1 MLFSKLRVAG
11 FKSFV
16 DGTELAIEPGLTGI
30 VGPNG
35 CGKSNLV
42 EALRW
47 CMGETS
53 PKSMRGGE
61 MEDVIFGG
69 TADRPARN
77 LAEVQLVLKNNDRK
91 APAQF
96 NEAEEIEIIRRI
108 ERSKGS
114 HYRINGREVRA
125 RDVQLFFA
133 DAATGAHATG
143 LVSQGKVGQIIQ
155 SKPADRRA
163 LLEEAAGITG
173 LHSRRHEA
181 ELRLRAAEQNLAR
194 LDDVLVALGQQLE
207 GLKRQARQA
216 QRYRTI
222 SESIRRAES
231 ILLHLRWQANQVE
244 RAAADEKL
252 RAAEVRVGELTAAAA
267 GFATEQA
274 NAAVGMPALRQAEAE
289 AAAELQR
296 LMLARNELDAEERRI
311 AEAKRDAE
319 QRLRQIGGD
328 IERETALAADATAA
342 LEKFDAERDQLMAE
356 RAREPEQHSE
366 IQARLGGLTQAADQV
381 EANLAGLTERI
392 AADEARRAALHRR
405 IAELDGQIGRLQ
417 RIADEQAVQRQ
428 RLDAETGE
436 TEALLRAEAEVAD
449 AEAALTGAR
458 AEGEA
463 AETARRAVES
473 DADRKRQALAAV
485 DADLA
490 KVAAEMR
497 ALDDLLRESGST
509 ELPPVIDAIKVAPG
523 YEAALGAALGD
534 DLNAPIG
541 EGAAAAAPTR
551 WESLMRF
558 DQPLPQL
565 AGIEPLTN
573 FVEAPAAL
581 ARALSQI
588 GVLPAD
594 MDGATVRTA
603 LQPGQRLVGRDG
615 AMWRWDGFTVAAGAP
630 SAAAARLRQRNRLT
644 ALEAERI
651 AVDARRS
658 AANAE
663 RESAQGAAVDA
674 LQRERAARAAVD
686 GALTRLNQSRGQQ
699 LALAQKAAATQSRR
713 EALAD
718 AERRLAADRAEAE
731 GHLSTARQAMGELV
745 DPAVAKAEA
754 ADLRADLAEK
764 RGAVIACRSERDRLL
779 GEAETRRRRLN
790 AIAIESKSWR
800 GRAEGAQRRIGDL
813 AQRKLAGEDELQ
825 RLAQR
830 PAEIEVQRRQLI
842 DLIGAAEAK
851 RRAAADALA
860 SAESRLAE
868 TDKRL
873 KQAEAALGEGRED
886 RVRAESGV
894 QQVEQA
900 RQVLAERIAERLQCA
915 PDVILENAGIGP
927 DETLPETEQ
936 VATRLDRLMRERDN
950 MGPVNLRAEQESEEL
965 DQQITTMVSEKEDL
979 VQAIARLRQGIGALN
994 REGRERLLASFEQVN
1009 KHFQDLFVRLFGGGR
1024 AHLELTESDDPL
1036 EAGLEIMASPPGK
1049 RLQSLSLLSGGEQA
1063 LTALSLLFA
1072 VFLTNPAPICVLDE
1086 VDAPLD
1092 DANVDRVCSLLES
1105 IARETN
1111 TRFLIVTH
1119 HRMTMSR
1126 MDRLYGVTMSERGI
1140 SQLVS
1145 VDLQDAERLKAI
1157 A

>member
-1 MLFSKLRVAG
+1 VLFSKLRVAG

-16 DGTELAIEPGLTGI
+16 DSTELSIDPGLTGI

-69 TADRPARN
+69 TAERPARN
-77 LAEVQLVLKNNDRK
+77 LAEVQLVLNNDDRK

-96 NEAEEIEIIRRI
+96 NGQEEIEIIRRI
-108 ERSKGS
+108 ERAKGS

-125 RDVQLFFA
+125 RDVQLLFA

-143 LVSQGKVGQIIQ
+143 LVSQGKIGQIIQ
-155 SKPADRRA
+155 AKPADRRA

-231 ILLHLRWQANQVE
+231 ILMHLRWQANQVE
-244 RAAADEKL
+244 RAAADERL
-252 RAAEVRVGELTAAAA
+252 RAAERRVAELTSAAAVI
-267 GFATEQA
+267 ATEQA
-274 NAAVGMPALRQAEAE
+274 NAAAGLPQLRQAEAE

-319 QRLRQIGGD
+319 QRLRQITGD
-328 IERETALAADATAA
+328 IEREMALAADATAA
-342 LEKFDAERDQLMAE
+342 LEKFDAERDQLVAE
-356 RAREPEQHSE
+356 QATEPEQHTQ
-366 IQARLGGLTQAADQV
+366 IQATLTGLTQAADQV
-381 EANLAGLTERI
+381 EADLARQTERI
-392 AADEARRAALHRR
+392 GADEARRAGLHRR
-405 IAELDGQIGRLQ
+405 IAELDGQVQRLQ
-417 RIADEQAVQRQ
+417 RIADEQAEQGR
-428 RLDAETGE
+428 RLDAESGE
-436 TEALLRAEAEVAD
+436 TEALLAAVTAVAA
-449 AEAALTGAR
+449 AEAALTTTR
-458 AEGEA
+458 AEGETA
-463 AETARRAVES
+463 DAARRAAE
-473 DADRKRQALAAV
+473 AEAGAERQALAAV
-485 DADLA
+485 EAELA
-490 KVAAEMR
+490 KVAAEMT
-497 ALDDLLRESGST
+497 ALENLLT
-509 ELPPVIDAIKVAPG
+509 EAGGADFPPIIDAIKVAPG

-534 DLNAPIG
+534 DLNAPVG
-541 EGAAAAAPTR
+541 EGAAATAPMR
-551 WESLMRF
+551 WESLPRF
-558 DQPLPQL
+558 DQLLPLL
-565 AGIEPLTN
+565 AGIEPLAS

-588 GVLPAD
+588 GVLPVG
-594 MDGATVRTA
+594 MDGTAVRAA

-615 AMWRWDGFTVAAGAP
+615 ALWRWDGFTVAAGAP
-630 SAAAARLRQRNRLT
+630 SAAAVRLRQRNRL
-644 ALEAERI
+644 AELQAERVV
-651 AVDARRS
+651 VDLRRNDAAAAR
-658 AANAE
+658 AAAE
-663 RESAQGAAVDA
+663 AAA
-674 LQRERAARAAVD
+674 AATSERERAARGAVD
-686 GALTRLNQSRGQQ
+686 GALTRLNDARGRQ
-699 LALAQKAAATQSRR
+699 LALAQKAAANQSRR

-731 GHLSTARQAMGELV
+731 AQRAAARQAEAELV
-745 DPAVAKAEA
+745 DPAVAKAQA
-754 ADLRADLAEK
+754 ADQRADLAEQ
-764 RGAVIACRSERDRLL
+764 RSAVIACRSARDKLFN
-779 GEAETRRRRLN
+779 EAEIRRQRLN
-790 AIAIESKSWR
+790 AIAIEARSWR

-813 AQRKLAGEDELQ
+813 EQRRTSCGDELQ
-825 RLAQR
+825 RIAQR
-830 PAEIEVQRRQLI
+830 PAEIEAQRRQLI
-842 DLIGAAEAK
+842 ELIGAAET
-851 RRAAADALA
+851 RRRDAADALA
-860 SAESRLAE
+860 AAETRLAE
-868 TDKRL
+868 VDRRL

-886 RVRAESGV
+886 RVRAEAGV
-894 QQVEQA
+894 QQIEQA
-900 RQVLAERIAERLQCA
+900 RQALVERIAERLQCA
-915 PDVILENAGIGP
+915 PGAILENAGIAP
-927 DETLPETEQ
+927 DEAMPEAEQ
-936 VATRLDRLMRERDN
+936 IATRLDRMMRERDN
-950 MGPVNLRAEQESEEL
+950 MGPVNLRAEQESQEL
-965 DQQITTMVSEKEDL
+965 DQQMTTMQSEKEDL

-1009 KHFQDLFVRLFGGGR
+1009 RHFQELFVRLFGGGR
-1024 AHLELTESDDPL
+1024 AHLELTEADDPL

-1049 RLQSLSLLSGGEQA
+1049 RLQVLSLLSGGEQA

-1092 DANVDRVCSLLES
+1092 DANVDRVCTLLED
-1105 IARETN
+1105 IARETG
-1111 TRFLIVTH
+1111 TRFLVVTH

-1126 MDRLYGVTMSERGI
+1126 MDRLYGVTMAERGI

-1145 VDLQDAERLKAI
+1145 VDLQSAERLKAI